1 MKNNVTTT
9 TNGFRTEDITF
20 KNARRQSEID
30 KEMPQDIESSEGE
43 IQVPVSLTPE
53 QVTAFYLLKIQFAKD
68 SNEKRLY
75 SQTISWIEELQ
86 KTKKEL
92 IALKNKEEFKN
103 ATAE

>member
-1 MKNNVTTT
+1 MPQ
-9 TNGFRTEDITF
+9 
-20 KNARRQSEID
+20 QSEID
-30 KEMPQDIESSEGE
+30 KEISHNTEQNEED

-53 QVTAFYLLKIQFAKD
+53 QVVAFYLLKIQFAKD

-92 IALKNKEEFKN
+92 IVLKNKEELKN
-103 ATAE
+103 VTAE

>member
-1 MKNNVTTT
+1 MNNVTTT

-20 KNARRQSEID
+20 RNARRQSEID

-53 QVTAFYLLKIQFAKD
+53 QVVSFYLLKIQIAKD

-92 IALKNKEEFKN
+92 IALKNKEELKN

>member
-1 MKNNVTTT
+1 MNDVTTT
-9 TNGFRTEDITF
+9 KNGFRTEDVTF
-20 KNARRQSEID
+20 RHARQQSEID
-30 KEMPQDIESSEGE
+30 KEISHHNTEQNEED

-53 QVTAFYLLKIQFAKD
+53 QVTAFYLLKIQCSKD

-86 KTKKEL
+86 KIKKEL
-92 IALKNKEEFKN
+92 IALKNKEELKN

>member
-1 MKNNVTTT
+1 MNDVTTT
-9 TNGFRTEDITF
+9 KNGFRTEDVTF
-20 KNARRQSEID
+20 RHARQQSEID
-30 KEMPQDIESSEGE
+30 KEISHNIEQNEE
-43 IQVPVSLTPE
+43 DIQVPVSLTPE
-53 QVTAFYLLKIQFAKD
+53 QVVAFYLLKIQFAKD

-92 IALKNKEEFKN
+92 IALKNKEELKN